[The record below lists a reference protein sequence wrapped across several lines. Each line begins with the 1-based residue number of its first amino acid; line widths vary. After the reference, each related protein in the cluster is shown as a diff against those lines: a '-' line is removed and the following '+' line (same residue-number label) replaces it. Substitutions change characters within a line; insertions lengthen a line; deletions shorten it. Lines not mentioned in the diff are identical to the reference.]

1 MSQGDQTSQTMQ
13 ELIEQLQIYK
23 NQAMEKAETEEVGT
37 MTEIGAKYF
46 SEQEQ

>member
-1 MSQGDQTSQTMQ
+1 
-13 ELIEQLQIYK
+13 
-23 NQAMEKAETEEVGT
+23 MEKAETEEVGT